1 MRNVFSTVAE
11 CVIIQTML
19 TLYNTLTKKAEE
31 FHPMDPRRVSLYC
44 CGPTVYDYAHI
55 GNFRTYVLTDLL
67 VRILKY
73 LGYTVRFVTN
83 VTDVGHLVSDADE
96 GEDKMEKG
104 ARREGKSA
112 WDISKFY
119 TDAFLDDSK
128 KLNLLEP
135 DVRPK
140 PTEHILEQI
149 DMVKTLLTKGF
160 AYQID
165 DGIYF
170 DTSKFP
176 SYGALTGQSLKELKA
191 GARVEPNSQK
201 KHLTDFA
208 LWKFSPNPPAG
219 GGKRDMEWASPWGMG
234 FPGWHIEC
242 SAMIRKHLGDQ
253 IDIHTGG
260 ADLIP
265 IHHTNEIAQSEAASG
280 KTLFVHY
287 WIHGQFILVDG
298 EKMAKSKGNFYRL
311 SDVEEKGYEPL
322 ALRYFYMTAHYRSFL
337 NFTWEGLRAAQKSLN
352 ELRAQ
357 IANCKLQIANLKR
370 TALSEE
376 KLQKIDAYR
385 KKFREALENDLN
397 MPQALA
403 IVWEVI
409 KSNIPPTDKYDLIM
423 DFDEVLGLSQLSA
436 GSSQQVA
443 IPKEIQEL
451 VSQREM
457 LRTEKKYSEADEVR
471 NMIEGKGYVIEDLPT
486 GTEVRK
492 NDS

>member
-1 MRNVFSTVAE
+1 
-11 CVIIQTML
+11 
-19 TLYNTLTKKAEE
+19 
-31 FHPMDPRRVSLYC
+31 
-44 CGPTVYDYAHI
+44 
-55 GNFRTYVLTDLL
+55 
-67 VRILKY
+67 
-73 LGYTVRFVTN
+73 
-83 VTDVGHLVSDADE
+83 
-96 GEDKMEKG
+96 
-104 ARREGKSA
+104 
-112 WDISKFY
+112 
-119 TDAFLDDSK
+119 
-128 KLNLLEP
+128 
-135 DVRPK
+135 
-140 PTEHILEQI
+140 
-149 DMVKTLLTKGF
+149 
-160 AYQID
+160 
-165 DGIYF
+165 
-170 DTSKFP
+170 
-176 SYGALTGQSLKELKA
+176 
-191 GARVEPNSQK
+191 
-201 KHLTDFA
+201 
-208 LWKFSPNPPAG
+208 
-219 GGKRDMEWASPWGMG
+219 MEWASPWGMG